1 MAMRG
6 MIFDID
12 GTLVDTNP
20 AHVEAW
26 RRAFQRFGY
35 DVSPKRI
42 ELEIGKGGDLL
53 VPSILGEELEERYG
67 ALSSAP

>member
-1 MAMRG
+1 

-26 RRAFQRFGY
+26 RQAFKRLGY
-35 DVSPKRI
+35 DVPPERI
-42 ELEIGKGGDLL
+42 EVEIGKEATCWSRRSWVRRWRSATARCCGR
-53 VPSILGEELEERYG
+53 PRKK
-67 ALSSAP
+67 SS